1 MRPLQREETT
11 KVPAMRGSPVS
22 WVRDTARVTLQ
33 HSQKGLQSGS
43 SFKSMGRERSKVR
56 LWCPLEGKRC
66 THLNG
71 GEDSGQGAPK
81 EQKDCDG

>member
-33 HSQKGLQSGS
+33 HSQKGLE
-43 SFKSMGRERSKVR
+43 REQIQV
-56 LWCPLEGKRC
+56 
-66 THLNG
+66 H
-71 GEDSGQGAPK
+71 GEREK
-81 EQKDCDG
+81 